1 MYYLSI
7 DSGTKNIGIVFYKFN
22 SDYLVDINKKIGK
35 NFTSIKDVKYDDLSK
50 DELYAVNT
58 ILDSIIDIKFFKLV
72 NIIPDE
78 KLKDTDI
85 INRSTNLK
93 KELVKIDNLIY
104 EIIEDEKFKMQ
115 IEYQMNINNCSL
127 AVMNQIIYHYS
138 IISNDSNVLSLSVIP
153 PSKKNKLTFHKLLDH
168 KKFIQ
173 KYNTNYTANKMHT
186 KYNLLYYIVVF
197 ERYDLIS
204 NYSLK
209 KIDDLADCLFQ
220 SLTNLK

>member
-1 MYYLSI
+1 MFYLSI
-7 DSGTKNIGIVFYKFN
+7 DSGTKNIGIVFYSFN
-22 SDYLVDINKKIGK
+22 SDYLKDINKAIKKQYK
-35 NFTSIKDVKYDDLSK
+35 NIKDIKFDDLTT
-50 DELYAVNT
+50 DEIIKVNN
-58 ILDSIIDIKFFKLV
+58 ILDAIIDVKFFKLV

-85 INRSTNLK
+85 ITRSRNLK
-93 KELVKIDNLIY
+93 KELNKID
-104 EIIEDEKFKMQ
+104 EIIDGIHFIMQ

-138 IISNDSNVLSLSVIP
+138 DRDNVLSLNVIP
-153 PSKKNKLTFHKLLDH
+153 PARKNKLSFHSDLNH

-197 ERYDLIS
+197 NRYDLIS
-204 NYSLK
+204 DYSLK

-220 SLTNLK
+220 SLTNL